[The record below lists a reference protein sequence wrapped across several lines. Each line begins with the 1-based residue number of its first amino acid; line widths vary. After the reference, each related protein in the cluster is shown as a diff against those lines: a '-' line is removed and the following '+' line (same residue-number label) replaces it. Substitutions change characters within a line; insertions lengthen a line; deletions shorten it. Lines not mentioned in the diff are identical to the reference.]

1 MANFP
6 QRTPYLHI
14 WRHCM
19 SGSTAVMWVWT
30 RKRNAHLHAWTHLTA
45 QCTHTNTLHADT
57 SNCGSWLWLNANA
70 VVSVWLKPKQ
80 LSSVCYNVNLWET
93 HEYGGSLRPSVVI
106 NIRISFKS
114 TSKNIND
121 NMNATLGLS
130 VGMLQEGHSNVR
142 CIRNY
147 RCVWH

>member
-14 WRHCM
+14 SRHCM

-57 SNCGSWLWLNANA
+57 SYCGSWLWLNANA
-70 VVSVWLKPKQ
+70 AVSMWLKPKQ
-80 LSSVCYNVNLWET
+80 LSSVWYNVNLWEA
-93 HEYGGSLRPSVVI
+93 HEYGGSLRPSLI
-106 NIRISFKS
+106 NIRISIKYA
-114 TSKNIND
+114 SKNKWQYER
-121 NMNATLGLS
+121 ATLGLS
-130 VGMLQEGHSNVR
+130 VGMLQEGHSR